1 MTEFERLFEEN
12 RAFVF
17 KYLMKFTRNA
27 SLAEELTQETLYRAF
42 KSIDT
47 YRGDT
52 DVRVWLCSIAKNLYY
67 THYKKQKYFTPD
79 ESLDIYESE
88 EKNFI
93 EVIAD
98 RDMALQV
105 HKVLHDLREP
115 YKEIFSL
122 RIFGELSF
130 REIGELFHKSEH
142 WACVT
147 YHRAKEMIQAEIEIE
162 RREKA

>member
-1 MTEFERLFEEN
+1 MDNTDISFEKYYKD
-12 RAFVF
+12 VF
-17 KYLMKFTRNA
+17 RFLRGISANEH
-27 SLAEELTQETLYRAF
+27 LAEELTQETLYRAL

-52 DVRVWLCSIAKNLYY
+52 DMRVWLCSIAKNLYY
-67 THYKKQKYFTPD
+67 THYKKQKHFTPD

-98 RDMALQV
+98 REMALKV

-162 RREKA
+162 GREKA

>member
-1 MTEFERLFEEN
+1 MDNTDISFE
-12 RAFVF
+12 
-17 KYLMKFTRNA
+17 KYYKDIFRFLRGISANEH
-27 SLAEELTQETLYRAF
+27 LAEELTQETLYRAL

-52 DVRVWLCSIAKNLYY
+52 DMRVWLCSIAKNLFY
-67 THYKKQKYFTPD
+67 THCKKQKHFTPD

-98 RDMALQV
+98 REMALQV

-162 RREKA
+162 GREKV